1 MSLPLDNDGFLRREC
16 PHCVDQF
23 KWHHGPANEE
33 AEQQPSPT
41 TYYCPLCGQPAGPDS
56 WWTREQIDYA
66 KGLMAPA
73 AARMV
78 EQELKATLKQIRSKY
93 VKVDLRGSVENPE
106 TPSPLIEPDD
116 MVIVTSPCH
125 SYEPVKVPDDTSG
138 PYHCLVCGQ
147 AFAV

>member
-1 MSLPLDNDGFLRREC
+1 MSLPLDHDGFVRREC
-16 PHCVDQF
+16 PHCISQF

-33 AEQQPSPT
+33 AEQQPSPNA
-41 TYYCPLCGQPAGPDS
+41 YYCPLCGQPAGLDS
-56 WWTREQIDYA
+56 WWTQEQIDYA
-66 KGLMAPA
+66 RGAIAPA

-78 EQELKATLKQIRSKY
+78 EDELKNAFKGAHKH
-93 VKVDLRGSVENPE
+93 VKISVKGGEESPGV
-106 TPSPLIEPDD
+106 PSPLTEPDD

-125 SYEPVKVPDDTSG
+125 AYEPVKVSEDTSG